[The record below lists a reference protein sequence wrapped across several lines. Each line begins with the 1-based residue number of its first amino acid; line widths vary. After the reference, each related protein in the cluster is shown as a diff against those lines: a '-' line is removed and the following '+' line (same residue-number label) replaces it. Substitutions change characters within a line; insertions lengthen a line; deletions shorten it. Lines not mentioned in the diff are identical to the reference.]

1 MKVLD
6 LIFCDDVRN
15 EIGNKLSLCGI
26 YQQKI
31 YVAPNASWPILFPK
45 FCIVAKIQTD
55 GETSIKGNLLVKR
68 DQEPEKS
75 LSSFECS
82 CEGERN
88 SFMLPFVL
96 NLFSFVKEGKLSFCI
111 ESVSNG
117 KKERFEFPDYLWICP
132 SPAQNPLLEK

>member
-15 EIGNKLSLCGI
+15 EVGNKFTLCGI

-31 YVAPNASWPILFPK
+31 FVSPNATWPVLFPK
-45 FCIVAKIQTD
+45 FCVVAKIQTN
-55 GETSIKGNLLVKR
+55 GEFSIKGNLLVKR

-82 CEGERN
+82 GNGECN
-88 SFMLPFVL
+88 TFLLPFTF
-96 NLFSFVKEGKLSFCI
+96 NLFSFLREGKLSFCI
-111 ESVSNG
+111 EASYNG
-117 KKERFEFPDYLWICP
+117 KKERFDFPDCLWICP
-132 SPAQNPLLEK
+132 APTSSR